1 MLQGTQYCLKKIC
14 AHEATFRQSVRAFY
28 PVMSLLICF
37 KYCLQ
42 GTKHMTSFTVYE
54 IYGSA
59 LNQKY
64 KHSFL
69 GLHQR
74 VESLFPRSYMP
85 IKIQTKEIM
94 LLRGKKKRYSLLGKL
109 KSASYQNVSL
119 EKIMHGFYWPPIY
132 LIPVS
137 YFLMP
142 LTHSLEQCIQ
152 QATL

>member
-1 MLQGTQYCLKKIC
+1 M
-14 AHEATFRQSVRAFY
+14 RAFY

>member
-1 MLQGTQYCLKKIC
+1 M
-14 AHEATFRQSVRAFY
+14 RAFY

-85 IKIQTKEIM
+85 IKIPTKEIM